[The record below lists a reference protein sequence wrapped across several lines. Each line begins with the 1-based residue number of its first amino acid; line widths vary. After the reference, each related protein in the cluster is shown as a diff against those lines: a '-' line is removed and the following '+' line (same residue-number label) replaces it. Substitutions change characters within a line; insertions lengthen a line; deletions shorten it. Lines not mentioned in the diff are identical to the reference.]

1 MSAEAATALCTEE
14 EITTLV
20 HQFYAKVRRDPELGP
35 IFNGHIDDWPHHLQK
50 LCDFWSGV
58 VLRTGRFSGAPMPK
72 HAALSGLRADL
83 FHQWL
88 ALWRETAAAQ
98 PNQNMARVVV
108 SAAERI
114 AQSLWMGYQIYGEGK
129 RVPQEL

>member
-1 MSAEAATALCTEE
+1 MPASPPLCTEA
-14 EITTLV
+14 EITALV
-20 HQFYAKVRRDPELGP
+20 HQFYARIRVHEDLGP

-58 VLRTGRFSGAPMPK
+58 LLRSGRFSGAPMPK

>member
-1 MSAEAATALCTEE
+1 MSAQVEAALCTEE
-14 EITTLV
+14 DITALV

-58 VLRTGRFSGAPMPK
+58 LLRSGRFSGAPMPK
-72 HAALSGLRADL
+72 HAALPGLRADL

-88 ALWRETAAAQ
+88 NLWRETAAEQA
-98 PNQNMARVVV
+98 NQEMAGIVV

-114 AQSLWMGYQIYGEGK
+114 AQSLWMGYQIYGQGK
-129 RVPQEL
+129 RVPEEL

>member
-1 MSAEAATALCTEE
+1 MSAQIAAALCTEE
-14 EITTLV
+14 EIQALV

-35 IFNGHIDDWPHHLQK
+35 IFNGHIDDWPHHLEK

-72 HAALSGLRADL
+72 HAALPGLRADL

-88 ALWRETAAAQ
+88 HLWRETAAEQ
-98 PNQNMARVVV
+98 PNQAMADIVV

-114 AQSLWMGYQIYGEGK
+114 AQSLWMGYQIYGQGK
-129 RVPQEL
+129 RVPDEL

>member
-1 MSAEAATALCTEE
+1 MSAQVETALCTEE
-14 EITTLV
+14 EITALV
-20 HQFYAKVRRDPELGP
+20 QQFYAKVRRDPELGP

-58 VLRTGRFSGAPMPK
+58 LLRSGRFSGAPMPK
-72 HAALSGLRADL
+72 HAALPGLRADL

-88 ALWRETAAAQ
+88 ALWRETAAEQ
-98 PNQNMARVVV
+98 PNHEMAQVAV

-114 AQSLWMGYQIYGEGK
+114 AQSLWMGYQIYGQGK
-129 RVPQEL
+129 RVPEEL

>member
-1 MSAEAATALCTEE
+1 MSAQVEAALCTEE
-14 EITTLV
+14 EITALV

-35 IFNGHIDDWPHHLQK
+35 IFNGHIDDWPQHLQK

-58 VLRTGRFSGAPMPK
+58 LLRSGRFSGAPMPK
-72 HAALSGLRADL
+72 HAALPGLRADL

-88 ALWRETAAAQ
+88 ALWRETAAEQ
-98 PNQNMARVVV
+98 PNHEMAQVAV

-114 AQSLWMGYQIYGEGK
+114 AQSLWMGYQIYGQGK
-129 RVPQEL
+129 RVPEEL

>member
-1 MSAEAATALCTEE
+1 MNVPINEALCTEE
-14 EITTLV
+14 DIRTLV

-72 HAALSGLRADL
+72 HAALPGLRAEL

-88 ALWRETAAAQ
+88 NLWRETAAEQA
-98 PNQNMARVVV
+98 NQEMAGIVV

-114 AQSLWMGYQIYGEGK
+114 AQSLWMGYQIYGQGK
-129 RVPQEL
+129 RVPDEL